1 MKYLYSLL
9 LAGTVGICPSLAQT
23 TPLVDAAARPHTL
36 EAGIGIAGGDYA
48 YFRTHLGY
56 AHRLGRHLS
65 VGARVAMISASD
77 AVYMAPNV
85 SIPSTYQAINLENE
99 VYLAPFGN
107 DGRFVFALG
116 GGGYVG
122 YSRHHSY
129 LWASYQP
136 NPSGQGYTLETQSRD
151 ERGLHVGYIASLN
164 GDLAINP
171 ERTWLIGGKIALQ
184 NDTYANVM
192 TSLQFKLSRRL

>member
-1 MKYLYSLL
+1 MKSLYLLI
-9 LAGTVGICPSLAQT
+9 LAAVLSTPALAQT
-23 TPLVDAAARPHTL
+23 TPPVDAAARPHTL

-56 AHRLGRHLS
+56 THRLSRILS
-65 VGARVAMISASD
+65 VGTRVAMISASD
-77 AVYMAPNV
+77 ATYMAPNV
-85 SIPSTYQAINLENE
+85 SIPSTYQALNLENE

-107 DGRFVFALG
+107 DRRFVFALG

-129 LWASYQP
+129 EWASYQP
-136 NPSGQGYTLETQSRD
+136 NPSGQGYTLETKPRN

-164 GDLAINP
+164 GDLALNH
-171 ERTWLIGGKIALQ
+171 ELTWLIGGKIALQ

-192 TSLQFKLSRRL
+192 TSLQLRLSRRL